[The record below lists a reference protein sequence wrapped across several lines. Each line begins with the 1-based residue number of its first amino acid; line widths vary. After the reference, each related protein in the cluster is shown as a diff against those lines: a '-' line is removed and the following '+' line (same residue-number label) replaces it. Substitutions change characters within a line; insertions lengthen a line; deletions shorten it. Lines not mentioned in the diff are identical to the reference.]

1 MPDQHEIER
10 QFLAY
15 RSQRQR
21 VAIVASVCLI
31 AGGAGWF
38 TSPQGTFWPAACLR
52 IGFVF
57 SSLWICFPS
66 RRRPAAWAVISPVPL
81 ILIAAIAFFLPRVK
95 GALPLVAVAAVALL
109 ILRPRSGGRRT

>member
-1 MPDQHEIER
+1 MPDQQEIER

-21 VAIVASVCLI
+21 VAIVASACLL
-31 AGGAGWF
+31 AGGVGWCS
-38 TSPQGTFWPAACLR
+38 SPSGTFWPAACLR

-66 RRRPAAWAVISPVPL
+66 RRRPAAWAVISPLPL
-81 ILIAAIAFFLPRVK
+81 IIIAATAFFLPRVK

-109 ILRPRSGGRRT
+109 ILRPRRIR